1 MERFYTQI
9 RGIRRVAMLA
19 LLCIGLACS
28 ASAQSITVQVTD
40 AHGTTQKQGSS
51 LSEAMADVV
60 YLEVKGI
67 EVTAG
72 SVTAAD
78 WDWLKGIKNQLK
90 ENLQRLAVA
99 EGVPTAAMPN
109 ECLRECKGLEEVK
122 LMGITE
128 IGEYAFYKC
137 SALKDVAIPM
147 VEEVKNHAFYDCESL
162 KNIEIPKVKTLG
174 GHCLGWCE
182 NLRSLKCPRVETMGS
197 SALNNAKRLRNLFLG
212 ATPPEIKDYYY
223 PFSGCPSPRYLIL
236 ADPDGKPLEGAALTA
251 AKNAYGAQSQG
262 GKWHGWIYLGLR
274 SIHSTYTSGKE
285 HVTNLP
291 EFADKGAT
299 ITLTVDKGYR
309 LKSLT
314 VHKAGDPS
322 TKVSLTAGK
331 DNQFTMP
338 DFDVEATVEVV
349 PITYTVVFE
358 NSYYSHPKGTMNPQT
373 FFYDE
378 EKALDKCAFTWSGH
392 TFKGWGEAY
401 SNSVTYTDGQVVKN
415 LSDKEG
421 AKVKLF
427 ALWEAAPQC
436 AVNIETKYLDD
447 NYLVRA
453 EVVITKSDGEEYS
466 SWNNPLYQ
474 GEVVTVTVKMSPI
487 SGDGWKVVK
496 ITLNGQEI
504 NDGHTFTVGTEDVN
518 IVVTLALR
526 KVLYLAGAPYDGGQL
541 VVKDAE
547 GKTLT
552 LPIELPEGTEVTV
565 LAYPKEGYWLRNITF
580 NGNAQKVSYGTTKI
594 KTVKGANQLS
604 ATFEHE
610 LRRGHVLLPGEGYPA
625 FVESVVGGSLRV
637 TIGGTEVKPVGASWL
652 DFSKWNAGK
661 EVSIVFLPQEGY
673 RPAKLIV
680 MGETVSIS
688 DNKATWTLRENK
700 NEIWYAFT
708 SGKGEEPNVDR
719 VESLLLASTSAV
731 ENPFTDRLLVEGAQ
745 RVQSYHLLNA
755 AGQSVYRGTHSG
767 SERLEIAT
775 SGLPAGLY
783 LLWLQAN
790 DGTKVLMV
798 IKQ

>member
-1 MERFYTQI
+1 M
-9 RGIRRVAMLA
+9 
-19 LLCIGLACS
+19 
-28 ASAQSITVQVTD
+28 QVTD

-147 VEEVKNHAFYDCESL
+147 VEEVKNYAFYDCENL
-162 KNIEIPKVKTLG
+162 KNLDILKVKTLG
-174 GHCLGWCE
+174 GYCLEYCKK
-182 NLRSLKCPRVETMGS
+182 LCSLKCPRLETIGTES
-197 SALNNAKRLRNLFLG
+197 LFGAKQLHNLYLG
-212 ATPPEIKDYYY
+212 ATPPETKNAYS
-223 PFSGCPSPRYLIL
+223 PFGDCPSPRYLIL

-262 GKWHGWIYLGLR
+262 GKWHGWTYLGLR

-309 LKSLT
+309 LKSLA

-322 TKVSLTAGK
+322 TKVPLTPGK

-349 PITYTVVFE
+349 PITYTVAFK

-392 TFKGWGEAY
+392 TFKGWRKYLG
-401 SNSVTYTDGQVVKN
+401 SVEFADGQVVKN
-415 LSDKEG
+415 LADEEG
-421 AKVKLF
+421 KQVELYAE
-427 ALWEAAPQC
+427 WEAAPQR

-447 NYLVRA
+447 NYLERA
-453 EVVITKSDGEEYS
+453 KVVITKADGEEYNS
-466 SWNNPLYQ
+466 LYNPLYQ
-474 GEVVTVTVKMSPI
+474 GEVVTVTVKMSPT

-504 NDGHTFTVGTEDVN
+504 NDGHTFTVGTEGVN

-526 KVLYLAGAPYDGGQL
+526 KELYLAGAPYDGGQL

-580 NGNAQKVSYGTTKI
+580 NGNAQKVSYGTSKI
-594 KTVKGANQLS
+594 KIVKGANQLS
-604 ATFEHE
+604 ATFDHE
-610 LRRGHVLLPGEGYPA
+610 LKRGHVLLPGQGYPA
-625 FVESVVGGSLRV
+625 FVESVVGGSIRV

-652 DFSKWNAGK
+652 DFSNWNAGD
-661 EVSIVFLPQEGY
+661 EVSIVFLPQDGY

-745 RVQSYHLLNA
+745 CVRSYLLLNA
-755 AGQSVYRGTHSG
+755 AGQSVYRDTHSG
-767 SERLEIAT
+767 SEWLEIAT
-775 SGLPAGLY
+775 NGLPAGLY
-783 LLWLQAN
+783 LLWLQAD
-790 DGTKVLMV
+790 DGTKVLRV

>member
-1 MERFYTQI
+1 
-9 RGIRRVAMLA
+9 MLA
-19 LLCIGLACS
+19 LLGIGLACS

-51 LSEAMADVV
+51 LREAMADVV
-60 YLEVKGI
+60 YQEVKGI

-137 SALKDVAIPM
+137 SALKDVVIPT

-174 GHCLGWCE
+174 GHCLEYCE
-182 NLRSLKCPRVETMGS
+182 KLCSLKCPRVETIGTES
-197 SALNNAKRLRNLFLG
+197 LFGAKQLHNLYLG
-212 ATPPEIKDYYY
+212 ATPPEIKNSWA
-223 PFSGCPSPRYLIL
+223 PFGNCPSPRYLIL
-236 ADPDGKPLEGAALTA
+236 VDPDGKPLEGAALTA

-262 GKWHGWIYLGLR
+262 GKWHGWTYLGLH
-274 SIHSTYTSGKE
+274 SILTTYTSGKE

-322 TKVSLTAGK
+322 TKVPLTAGK

-349 PITYTVVFE
+349 PITYTVVFS
-358 NSYYSHPKGTMNPQT
+358 NYINNHPKGTMAPQT
-373 FFYDE
+373 FAYDE
-378 EKALDKCAFTWSGH
+378 AKALDKCAFTWSGH

-401 SNSVTYTDGQVVKN
+401 SSSVTYTDGQVVKN
-415 LSDKEG
+415 LADKEG
-421 AKVKLF
+421 ANVKLF
-427 ALWEAAPQC
+427 ALWEAAPER
-436 AVNIETKYLDD
+436 AVHIKTEYLDKSI
-447 NYLVRA
+447 YELA
-453 EVVITKSDGEEYS
+453 EVVITKADGTEYS
-466 SWNNPLYQ
+466 WHNPLHQ
-474 GEVVTVTVKMSPI
+474 GEVVTVTVKI
-487 SGDGWKVVK
+487 NQTYGDGWKVVK

-526 KVLYLAGAPYDGGQL
+526 KELYLAGAPYDGGQL

-580 NGNAQKVSYGTTKI
+580 NGNAQKVSYGTSKI

-610 LRRGHVLLPGEGYPA
+610 LNRGHVLLPGEGYPA
-625 FVESVVGGSLRV
+625 FVESVVGGSIRV

-652 DFSKWNAGK
+652 DFSNWNAGD

-775 SGLPAGLY
+775 NGLPTGLY
-783 LLWLQAN
+783 LLWLQAD
-790 DGTKVLMV
+790 DGTKVLRV

>member
-1 MERFYTQI
+1 M
-9 RGIRRVAMLA
+9 
-19 LLCIGLACS
+19 
-28 ASAQSITVQVTD
+28 QVTD

-147 VEEVKNHAFYDCESL
+147 VEEVKNYAFYDCENL
-162 KNIEIPKVKTLG
+162 KNLDILKVKTLG
-174 GHCLGWCE
+174 RYCLEYCKK
-182 NLRSLKCPRVETMGS
+182 LCSLKCPRLETIGTES
-197 SALNNAKRLRNLFLG
+197 LFGAKQLHNLYLG
-212 ATPPEIKDYYY
+212 ATPPETKNAYS
-223 PFSGCPSPRYLIL
+223 PFGDCPSPRYLIL

-262 GKWHGWIYLGLR
+262 GKWHGWTYLGLR

-309 LKSLT
+309 LKSLA

-322 TKVSLTAGK
+322 TKVPLTPGK

-349 PITYTVVFE
+349 PITYTVAFK

-392 TFKGWGEAY
+392 TFKGWRKYLG
-401 SNSVTYTDGQVVKN
+401 SVEFADGQVVKN
-415 LSDKEG
+415 LADEEG
-421 AKVKLF
+421 KQVELYAE
-427 ALWEAAPQC
+427 WEAAPQR

-447 NYLVRA
+447 NYLERA
-453 EVVITKSDGEEYS
+453 KVVITKADGEEYNS
-466 SWNNPLYQ
+466 LYNPLYQ
-474 GEVVTVTVKMSPI
+474 GEVVTVTVKMSPT

-504 NDGHTFTVGTEDVN
+504 NDGHTFTVGTEGVN

-526 KVLYLAGAPYDGGQL
+526 KELYLAGAPYDGGQL

-580 NGNAQKVSYGTTKI
+580 NGNAQKVSYGTSKI
-594 KTVKGANQLS
+594 KIVKGANQLS
-604 ATFEHE
+604 ATFDHE
-610 LRRGHVLLPGEGYPA
+610 LKRGHVLLPGQGYPA
-625 FVESVVGGSLRV
+625 FVESVVGGSIRV

-652 DFSKWNAGK
+652 DFSNWNAGD
-661 EVSIVFLPQEGY
+661 EVSIVFLPQDGY

-745 RVQSYHLLNA
+745 CVRSYLLLNA
-755 AGQSVYRGTHSG
+755 AGQSVYRDTHSG
-767 SERLEIAT
+767 SEWLEIAT
-775 SGLPAGLY
+775 NGLPAGLY
-783 LLWLQAN
+783 LLWLQAD
-790 DGTKVLMV
+790 DGTKVLRV

>member
-1 MERFYTQI
+1 MQGAGGGETNGHHRDWGARILRVLSAKGCGNSHSGRGERVRF
-9 RGIRRVAMLA
+9 
-19 LLCIGLACS
+19 
-28 ASAQSITVQVTD
+28 
-40 AHGTTQKQGSS
+40 
-51 LSEAMADVV
+51 
-60 YLEVKGI
+60 
-67 EVTAG
+67 
-72 SVTAAD
+72 
-78 WDWLKGIKNQLK
+78 
-90 ENLQRLAVA
+90 LQ
-99 EGVPTAAMPN
+99 
-109 ECLRECKGLEEVK
+109 LREPKHLDI
-122 LMGITE
+122 L
-128 IGEYAFYKC
+128 
-137 SALKDVAIPM
+137 
-147 VEEVKNHAFYDCESL
+147 
-162 KNIEIPKVKTLG
+162 KVKTLG
-174 GHCLGWCE
+174 RYCLEYCKK
-182 NLRSLKCPRVETMGS
+182 LCSLKCPRLETIGTES
-197 SALNNAKRLRNLFLG
+197 LCGAKQLHNLYLG
-212 ATPPEIKDYYY
+212 ATPPETKNAYS
-223 PFSGCPSPRYLIL
+223 PFVDCPSPRYLIL

-262 GKWHGWIYLGLR
+262 GKWHGWTYLGLR
-274 SIHSTYTSGKE
+274 SIHTTYTSGKE

-299 ITLTVDKGYR
+299 ITLSVDKGYR

-349 PITYTVVFE
+349 PITYTVAFK

-392 TFKGWGEAY
+392 TFKGWRKYLGAVEFA
-401 SNSVTYTDGQVVKN
+401 DGQVVKN
-415 LSDKEG
+415 LADEEG
-421 AKVKLF
+421 KQVELYAE
-427 ALWEAAPQC
+427 WEAAPQR

-453 EVVITKSDGEEYS
+453 KVVITKADGEEYS
-466 SWNNPLYQ
+466 SLYNPLYQ
-474 GEVVTVTVKMSPI
+474 GEVVTVTVKMEPTYS
-487 SGDGWKVVK
+487 DGWKVVK

-504 NDGHTFTVGTEDVN
+504 NDGHTFTVGSEDVH

-526 KVLYLAGAPYDGGQL
+526 KELYLAGAPYDGGQL

-552 LPIELPEGTEVTV
+552 LPVELPEGTEVTV

-594 KTVKGANQLS
+594 KTVKGNNQLS
-604 ATFEHE
+604 ATFDHE
-610 LRRGHVLLPGEGYPA
+610 LKRGHVLLPGQGYPA
-625 FVESVVGGSLRV
+625 FVESVVGGSIRV

-652 DFSKWNAGK
+652 DFSNWNAGE
-661 EVSIVFLPQEGY
+661 EVSIVFLPQDGY

-688 DNKATWTLRENK
+688 DNKATWTLREGK

-719 VESLLLASTSAV
+719 VESLLLASTRVV

-745 RVQSYHLLNA
+745 CVRSYLLLNA

-775 SGLPAGLY
+775 NGLPAGLY

-790 DGTKVLMV
+790 DGIKVLRV

>member
-1 MERFYTQI
+1 
-9 RGIRRVAMLA
+9 MLA
-19 LLCIGLACS
+19 LLGVGLAWQ

-90 ENLQRLAVA
+90 ENLQRLVVA

-147 VEEVKNHAFYDCESL
+147 VEEVKNYAFYYCENL
-162 KNIEIPKVKTLG
+162 KNLDILKVKTLG
-174 GHCLGWCE
+174 RYCLEYCKK
-182 NLRSLKCPRVETMGS
+182 LCSLKCPRLETIGTES
-197 SALNNAKRLRNLFLG
+197 LFGAKQLHNLYLG
-212 ATPPEIKDYYY
+212 ATPPETKNAYS
-223 PFSGCPSPRYLIL
+223 PFGDCPSPRYLIL

-262 GKWHGWIYLGLR
+262 GKWHGWTYLGLR

-309 LKSLT
+309 LKSLA

-322 TKVSLTAGK
+322 TKVPLTAGK

-349 PITYTVVFE
+349 PITYTVVFK

-392 TFKGWGEAY
+392 TFKGWRKPFG
-401 SNSVTYTDGQVVKN
+401 SVEFSDGQVVKN
-415 LSDKEG
+415 LTDEEG
-421 AKVKLF
+421 KQVELYAE
-427 ALWEAAPQC
+427 WEAAPQC

-447 NYLVRA
+447 NYLERA
-453 EVVITKSDGEEYS
+453 KVVITKADGEEYNS
-466 SWNNPLYQ
+466 LYNPLYQ
-474 GEVVTVTVKMSPI
+474 GEVVTVTVKMSPT

-526 KVLYLAGAPYDGGQL
+526 KELYLAGAPYDGGQL

-580 NGNAQKVSYGTTKI
+580 NGNAQKLSYGTTKFKI
-594 KTVKGANQLS
+594 VKGANQLS
-604 ATFEHE
+604 ATFDHE
-610 LRRGHVLLPGEGYPA
+610 LKRGHVLLPGQGYPA
-625 FVESVVGGSLRV
+625 FVESVVGGSIRV

-652 DFSKWNAGK
+652 DFSNWNAGN
-661 EVSIVFLPQEGY
+661 EVSIVFLPQDGY

-745 RVQSYHLLNA
+745 CVRSYLLLNA
-755 AGQSVYRGTHSG
+755 AGQSVYRDTHSG
-767 SERLEIAT
+767 SEWLEIAT
-775 SGLPAGLY
+775 NGLPTGLY
-783 LLWLQAN
+783 LLWLQAD
-790 DGTKVLMV
+790 DGTKVLRV

>member
-1 MERFYTQI
+1 
-9 RGIRRVAMLA
+9 MLA
-19 LLCIGLACS
+19 LLSIGLAWQ

-40 AHGTTQKQGSS
+40 AHGTTQKQGNS

-60 YLEVKGI
+60 YLEVKGL
-67 EVTAG
+67 EVTAR

-90 ENLQRLAVA
+90 ENLQRLVVA

-122 LMGITE
+122 LLGITE

-147 VEEVKNHAFYDCESL
+147 VEEVKNYAFYDCESL
-162 KNIEIPKVKTLG
+162 KNLDILGVKTLG
-174 GHCLGWCE
+174 GHCLEWCE
-182 NLRSLKCPRVETMGS
+182 NLCSLKCPRVETIGS
-197 SALNNAKRLRNLFLG
+197 EALDYAKRLRNLYLG
-212 ATPPEIKDYYY
+212 ATPPEIKDYS
-223 PFSGCPSPRYLIL
+223 PFSNCPSPRYLIL

-262 GKWHGWIYLGLR
+262 GKWHGWTYLGLY
-274 SIHSTYTSGKE
+274 SIHTTYASGKE
-285 HVTNLP
+285 HVANLLP
-291 EFADKGAT
+291 EFAGKEAT

-309 LKSLT
+309 LKSLE

-322 TKVSLTAGK
+322 TKVPVTSSGK

-349 PITYTVVFE
+349 PITYTVAFK

-392 TFKGWGEAY
+392 TFKGWRKSFG
-401 SNSVTYTDGQVVKN
+401 SVEFSDGQVVKN
-415 LSDKEG
+415 LTDEEG
-421 AKVKLF
+421 KQVELYAE
-427 ALWEAAPQC
+427 WEAAPQR
-436 AVNIETKYLDD
+436 AVNIETKYLDN
-447 NYLVRA
+447 NYYVRA
-453 EVVITKSDGEEYS
+453 KVVITKADGEEY
-466 SWNNPLYQ
+466 NGYNPLYQ
-474 GEVVTVTVKMSPI
+474 GEVVTVTVKMDPTYS
-487 SGDGWKVVK
+487 DGWKVVK

-504 NDGHTFTVGTEDVN
+504 NDGHTFTVGSEDVH

-526 KVLYLAGAPYDGGQL
+526 KELYLAGAPYDGGQL

-552 LPIELPEGTEVTV
+552 LPVELPEGTEVTV

-580 NGNAQKVSYGTTKI
+580 NGNAQKVSYGTTKFKI
-594 KTVKGANQLS
+594 VKGANQLS
-604 ATFEHE
+604 ATFDHE
-610 LRRGHVLLPGEGYPA
+610 LKRGHVLLPGQGYPA
-625 FVESVVGGSLRV
+625 FVESVVGGSIRV

-652 DFSKWNAGK
+652 DFSNWNAGE
-661 EVSIVFLPQEGY
+661 EVSIVFLPQDGY

-688 DNKATWTLRENK
+688 DNKATWTLREGK

-719 VESLLLASTSAV
+719 VESLLLASTSVV

-755 AGQSVYRGTHSG
+755 AGQSVYRDTHSG

-783 LLWLQAN
+783 LLWLQAD
-790 DGTKVLMV
+790 DGAKVLRV